1 VTDFP
6 IFGLDVSSPVSFELL
21 TDFAPHSFCHGLPD
35 MSSRHLHQEM
45 VVIRLLVG
53 LPGLFIAQKLQN
65 FPSSVWTFPARF
77 HLSC

>member
-6 IFGLDVSSPVSFELL
+6 IFGLDFSSPVSFELL
-21 TDFAPHSFCHGLPD
+21 AEIAPRSFRHGLPD

-53 LPGLFIAQKLQN
+53 LPGMFIAQ
-65 FPSSVWTFPARF
+65 
-77 HLSC
+77 